1 MCRQTTCK
9 QAWRVV
15 SPKIRCP
22 LATHLHKHTQKYAAP
37 ALNSIHSRVWNYFQL
52 IFHAAYFPDRFLFK
66 SSGLNWKKLKS
77 PCVAPANNECMF
89 CSFLKQSAKAW
100 RPTMMKKKNKGG
112 VRRVGWGGEL
122 QKKNTTSKCRSPKK
136 KFKPSLWNGA
146 KRTTGACR
154 LPSPSGPRS
163 FTHCAVNPQPPL
175 CSPEA
180 SMPAQ
185 MFSCLCGAAIKAAG
199 LHVHRV
205 SRGGQPSPKEGCDCC

>member
-122 QKKNTTSKCRSPKK
+122 QKKT
-136 KFKPSLWNGA
+136 L
-146 KRTTGACR
+146 
-154 LPSPSGPRS
+154 LPSVGVQKRNSSLHFETEPKGQRVLVDCRPLQGLVHLHIVQSILNLPSAPRRPPCLPRCS
-163 FTHCAVNPQPPL
+163 AVYVEQ
-175 CSPEA
+175 
-180 SMPAQ
+180 Q
-185 MFSCLCGAAIKAAG
+185 
-199 LHVHRV
+199 
-205 SRGGQPSPKEGCDCC
+205 